1 MGTERGRYSGRGPKG
16 YSRSDDRIKEDVSD
30 RLEQHPEIDAT
41 EIEVIVA
48 QGEVTLEGSVEDRRQ
63 KRMAEEAIEN
73 LNGVK
78 DVHNRLK
85 ARQGFMANLFG
96 SSDDDSRKNENRS
109 GRSGSTGGS
118 STYGSTGSTGSTGS
132 STEKK

>member
-109 GRSGSTGGS
+109 GRSGSTGAS
-118 STYGSTGSTGSTGS
+118 STYGSTGATGSTGS